1 MPCTVFRIAAA
12 AATATGRRALAAIAA
27 CMGAVVTNSPHGP
40 RAGRAVLALPVGQGE
55 SGRARVKRSLTASA
69 CRAYCAPCR
78 AGRLTLFR
86 AARSPT
92 WEARHVAQSC
102 GNGLLHGSI
111 WGCAALANKG
121 QRSCVARAPAGTRAW
136 QPATSTSHSTSAR
149 TQRTPSWS
157 HCTSRTQ
164 PRQLQCSVHR

>member
-86 AARSPT
+86 AASAGARPFQYVIPIAHHLCA
-92 WEARHVAQSC
+92 EAVRV
-102 GNGLLHGSI
+102 
-111 WGCAALANKG
+111 
-121 QRSCVARAPAGTRAW
+121 
-136 QPATSTSHSTSAR
+136 QPAKMTHMSGA
-149 TQRTPSWS
+149 
-157 HCTSRTQ
+157 
-164 PRQLQCSVHR
+164 